1 MISPGSIPR
10 VQIDRCCLAS
20 FLVAVCNQGGVMRRY
35 YGVPIFVVANVV
47 VGVSKVV
54 EVFEE
59 DMSGQKNSCL
69 LSCEVKV
76 TWSIKLLL

>member
-1 MISPGSIPR
+1 
-10 VQIDRCCLAS
+10 
-20 FLVAVCNQGGVMRRY
+20 MRRY
-35 YGVPIFVVANVV
+35 YGVPISVVANVV

>member
-1 MISPGSIPR
+1 
-10 VQIDRCCLAS
+10 
-20 FLVAVCNQGGVMRRY
+20 MRRH

-59 DMSGQKNSCL
+59 DMSGQKNRCL
-69 LSCEVKV
+69 LSCEVEV
-76 TWSIKLLL
+76 TWSMEL